1 MSKFQT
7 RPRSARRQQVK
18 TSTCSPITII
28 RHPHFA
34 RGLDD
39 IRAGRPFA
47 HDVQDDYWAYER
59 GRLFG
64 AIAPRSMQ
72 LFDGKR
78 LNVKAV
84 LLFCTASE
92 RGLIL

>member
-1 MSKFQT
+1 M
-7 RPRSARRQQVK
+7 ARKKQQVE
-18 TSTCSPITII
+18 TADCSAKSIM

-47 HDVQDDYWAYER
+47 DHIADEYWAYER

-64 AIAPRSMQ
+64 AIAPRSLPLFIGRKLNPKAVR
-72 LFDGKR
+72 LFD
-78 LNVKAV
+78 
-84 LLFCTASE
+84 TASD
-92 RGLIL
+92 RKLIP